1 MPRRTIY
8 SADQA
13 SPSTYDTT
21 LADFLDRIPQLVG
34 QYQQNQLQLDRQKL
48 ADKRYEDEKKFRD
61 IKYSDQ
67 KEQQEFTNELNLIQT
82 VPQGMRSGVM
92 KTSPD
97 PKISALGDEYSEQ
110 ESAIQDLLNPNI
122 ENENLKYFKSQ
133 KTNPAILNNP
143 TALKQLNSKIESLER
158 KGYED
163 AVGKWIEENPN
174 DPKAKALSLTYK
186 IDPKKS
192 FESIIPYRS
201 SISSSI
207 QKWNPAQLTALED
220 DLRQRLRKHNR
231 GSRPEDKLPP
241 EELKKLN
248 EQLGRVSEA
257 RIRSFDE
264 WDTGNEKEKVD
275 F

>member
-21 LADFLDRIPQLVG
+21 FADFLDSIPNKL
-34 QYQQNQLQLDRQKL
+34 LQWEQMKLQRADIEDRKQ
-48 ADKRYEDEKKFRD
+48 FRN

-67 KEQQEFTNELNLIQT
+67 KKQQEFTNELNLIQT
-82 VPQGMRSGVM
+82 VPQSMRSSVM

-110 ESAIQDLLNPNI
+110 ESAIQDLLNPEIIND
-122 ENENLKYFKSQ
+122 NLEYFKKQ
-133 KTNPAILNNP
+133 KNNPAILNNP

-163 AVGKWIEENPN
+163 AVGKWIEENPD

-220 DLRQRLRKHNR
+220 DLRSRLRKHNR

-257 RIRSFDE
+257 RIRSFNE

>member
-1 MPRRTIY
+1 MPNRRSIY
-8 SADQA
+8 TADQA

-21 LADFLDRIPQLVG
+21 FADFLDRIPDKL
-34 QYQQNQLQLDRQKL
+34 LQWEQMKL
-48 ADKRYEDEKKFRD
+48 QRADIEDKKQFRD

-220 DLRQRLRKHNR
+220 DLRGRLSDHHR
-231 GSRPEDKLPP
+231 GRTGKILSP
-241 EELKKLN
+241 EELEKTKRDLAK
-248 EQLGRVSEA
+248 VSEA
-257 RIRSFDE
+257 RIRSFDT
-264 WDTGNEKEKVD
+264 WDSGNEKQKVD